1 MGGTIT
7 YSPDTIADFDLGTS
21 ATHECNDGFILR
33 GNVIRV
39 CEEGAP
45 GSTVGIWSGTPPVCE
60 REYLVYPHILGATHS
75 LLTIL
80 VTVSTKNI

>member
-1 MGGTIT
+1 MYLDFIAEIQCPSLPSIVGGTIT

-60 REYLVYPHILGATHS
+60 REYLLF
-75 LLTIL
+75 
-80 VTVSTKNI
+80 